1 MKVLAIC
8 ILITITGILSVRG
21 QNLVENG
28 SFEVKGYCPGN
39 FNQQELN
46 TISGWWQATDGTPDY
61 FNACSDKVGV
71 PNNVFGIQEAKDGHA
86 YAGLVSYNGGGKQ
99 NYREYLQSKLARQL
113 TEGEMVCI
121 EMWVSAA
128 DYCNFV
134 TDGLGILLSEKKVES
149 NLQTPLGNLPSLR
162 NPRLHMLDE
171 ASDWVLIS
179 DTYIAKGGEQYITI
193 GNFLKD
199 KELKIIRRTEDM
211 GAKGN
216 SNWAYTYIDQVAVTP
231 VGKRSECSCEND
243 YLASIAVDP
252 PLELSEYNKINLD
265 AVLFD
270 FDMDVLTDTAVVQ
283 LNEVFA
289 LLKKNRAMFLE
300 ISGHTDI
307 VGPDGYNLDLSKRR
321 AQAVIEYLKR
331 KGISESR
338 LILTYH
344 GKKIPVA
351 DNESEMGR
359 QQNRRVEFEI
369 LEKKFELIQ

>member
-1 MKVLAIC
+1 MA
-8 ILITITGILSVRG
+8 

-28 SFEVKGYCPGN
+28 SFENKAYCPGN

-46 TISGWWQATDGTPDY
+46 TITGWWQATDGTPDY

-71 PNNVFGIQEAKDGHA
+71 PNNVFGSQKAKEGSA
-86 YAGLVSYNGGGKQ
+86 YAGLVTYSGGGKQ
-99 NYREYLQSKLARQL
+99 NYREYIQSKLSRPL
-113 TEGEMVCI
+113 VEGEMVCI
-121 EMWVSAA
+121 EVWVSAA

-134 TDGLGILLSEKKVES
+134 TDGLGVLLSEKKVES
-149 NLQTPLGNLPSLR
+149 NLQTVLGNLASLR
-162 NPRLHMLDE
+162 NPSLNMLDE
-171 ASDWVLIS
+171 AEDWVLLS
-179 DTYIAKGGEQYITI
+179 DTYIAKGREQFITI

-216 SNWAYTYIDQVAVTP
+216 STWAYLYIDQIAVLP
-231 VGKRSECSCEND
+231 VSKKTECSCENE
-243 YLASIAVDP
+243 YWASIAVDP
-252 PLELSEYNKINLD
+252 PLQLSEYKKIKLD

-270 FDMDVLTDTAVVQ
+270 FDQALLTDTAVVQ

-289 LLKKNRAMFLE
+289 LLKKNRSMFIE

-321 AQAVIEYLKR
+321 ALEVIEYLKI
-331 KGISESR
+331 KGIHESR

-344 GKKIPVA
+344 GKKVPVA

-359 QQNRRVEFEI
+359 HQNRRVEFEI